1 MVTKGKDEIDE
12 LLGIDS
18 KKFEKQAQT
27 RKEADE
33 KGKQLGETTEVRSI
47 SDAADR
53 ALNPELQVEQ
63 ENDEPFPGENRY

>member
-1 MVTKGKDEIDE
+1 MVTKGKDEIDQ
-12 LLGIDS
+12 LLGIDPE
-18 KKFEKQAQT
+18 KMEKQAKV

-33 KGKQLGETTEVRSI
+33 KGRQLGETTEVKAI
-47 SDAADR
+47 SDAADK